1 MTQSGGRAGHDGEGD
16 QRLCVPGGA
25 ARRPGGRAG
34 APLVAAARGLRGRRA
49 GGPACAALSSESPS
63 LVDHFCASRRSHS
76 PPRGH
81 YQPALVSVGRRDA
94 RAARAANDDPRDEF
108 ARPSQTRRQGARGC
122 SRLPA
127 GLGQKCGAV
136 DSPAKMAGDPVARL
150 PGVPQWP
157 PAPRAAAARADLM
170 QPDRAKSQNPA
181 ASRRSTAVFRRGLA
195 RGQGGYRDAGPLQ
208 AVRRRHQPHVA
219 R

>member
-1 MTQSGGRAGHDGEGD
+1 MSLRTLA
-16 QRLCVPGGA
+16 LLGA
-25 ARRPGGRAG
+25 
-34 APLVAAARGLRGRRA
+34 VLR
-49 GGPACAALSSESPS
+49 

-108 ARPSQTRRQGARGC
+108 ARQSQTRRQGARGC

-136 DSPAKMAGDPVARL
+136 DAPAKMAGDPVARL

-157 PAPRAAAARADLM
+157 PAPRAAAARADNQTAQNRKTQ
-170 QPDRAKSQNPA
+170 QPHGGQLLFLGSLSIGRTPLIRLALG
-181 ASRRSTAVFRRGLA
+181 STANRISGSNPSFSRKSA
-195 RGQGGYRDAGPLQ
+195 RATVVSRL
-208 AVRRRHQPHVA
+208 RRHSTGRSDQ
-219 R
+219 